1 MTWSSFGTA
10 HLVAP
15 THVVRALLTPDVSAL
30 SLITGSEDT
39 YTAVLSGTE
48 DTFIAVL
55 ARDCCGKCKW
65 GVVIKP
71 GVLCGGMML
80 NIAIAAD
87 TGYWCSGQRT
97 GSNNTTYIVVLPD
110 RKDA

>member
-1 MTWSSFGTA
+1 MTYSRSLLTYERQRAERVTWSSFGTA

-15 THVVRALLTPDVSAL
+15 THVVRALPTPDVSAL

-39 YTAVLSGTE
+39 YIAVLSGTE

-55 ARDCCGKCKW
+55 TRDCCGKCRW

-71 GVLCGGMML
+71 GVLRGGIM
-80 NIAIAAD
+80 
-87 TGYWCSGQRT
+87 R
-97 GSNNTTYIVVLPD
+97 NNA
-110 RKDA
+110 RG